1 MAYLFICISTHLHT
15 CTLYNM
21 KILMV
26 CLGNIC
32 RSPLA
37 EGVMQHLADKEGL
50 NWKIDSAGTG
60 NWHIGEG
67 PDRRS
72 VSTAKAHGVD
82 ISKQICRLFRVS
94 DFDAFDHI
102 LVMDKSNFVNVL
114 ALARNEGDVKKVKLL
129 LGDKIVPDPYYDDKQ
144 FEPVFKLIE
153 EGCSAFIKL
162 YK

>member
-1 MAYLFICISTHLHT
+1 
-15 CTLYNM
+15 
-21 KILMV
+21 MV

-37 EGVMQHLADKEGL
+37 EGIMQHLADKQGL
-50 NWKIDSAGTG
+50 DWQIDSAGTG
-60 NWHIGEG
+60 DWHIGEG

-72 VSTAKAHGVD
+72 VRVAHSYGID
-82 ISKQICRLFRVS
+82 ISKQVCRLFRKS

-102 LVMDKSNFVNVL
+102 LVMDRSNLSNVL
-114 ALARNEGDVKKVKLL
+114 AMARNEADSKKVSLL
-129 LGDKIVPDPYYDDKQ
+129 LVDQVVPDPYHDDRQ

-153 EGCSAFIKL
+153 DGCRAFIEK